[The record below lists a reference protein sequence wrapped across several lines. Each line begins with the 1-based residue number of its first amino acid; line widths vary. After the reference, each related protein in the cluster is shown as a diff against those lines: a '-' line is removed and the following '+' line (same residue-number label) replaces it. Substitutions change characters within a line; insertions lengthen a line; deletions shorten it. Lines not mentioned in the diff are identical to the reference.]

1 MESGTFSMISEHSNK
16 YKINKEINII
26 SVHPSKM
33 IRVNTDEKNNS
44 KNNNLR
50 LISDIQSQL
59 TKARHKITTEKTAN
73 KQIARKQLHL

>member
-1 MESGTFSMISEHSNK
+1 MGSFRKDNISNSEMESGTFSMISEHSNK

-50 LISDIQSQL
+50 LISDI
-59 TKARHKITTEKTAN
+59 
-73 KQIARKQLHL
+73 